1 MSDFNLVPPHDVEA
15 EQSVLGAMMM
25 SAEAIGNVVEVME
38 PGDYYFPKHQTL
50 HQTIMELYGR
60 EEPVDAITVAGE
72 LDRQGNL
79 ISVGGVAYL
88 HELIAMVPS
97 VSNAAY
103 YAKIVVEKSKLR
115 NLVTAGTR
123 ITQIGYSGEGN
134 DVDYLIDQAQA
145 EVMAVTDRQSQSDYE
160 QIGVSIEKTVDELQ
174 ELQKNGKSQN
184 GVPTG
189 FYDLDKLTNGLQPG
203 QLIIIAAR
211 PAMGKST
218 LALDFCRNASVH
230 NKQTSVIFSLE
241 MDQSEI
247 AKRMLAAESGVS
259 MARMNSGE
267 MTGDDWQRI
276 AKALQRVT
284 TAPLFVDDSPN
295 MSMAQITA
303 KCRRLKQKED
313 LKLVVVDYLQ
323 LMSSGKRVESRQQ
336 EVAEFSRNL
345 KLLAKSIGVPVI
357 AVAQLNR
364 GPEQRT
370 DHKPQ
375 LSDLRESGSLEQDA
389 DIVMLLNRPSVYD
402 ENDRPGEADVYV
414 AKHRNGSTAVISL
427 TFMGHLS
434 KFGNPAR

>member
-1 MSDFNLVPPHDVEA
+1 MSDFNLVPPHDAEA

-25 SAEAIGNVVEVME
+25 SVEAIGNVVEVME

-50 HQTIMELYGR
+50 HQTIVELYGR

-72 LDRQGNL
+72 LTRQGKL
-79 ISVGGVAYL
+79 VSVGGVAYL

-103 YAKIVVEKSKLR
+103 YAKIIVEKSKLR

-160 QIGVSIEKTVDELQ
+160 KIGVSIEKTVDELQ
-174 ELQKNGKSQN
+174 ELQKNGKSKN

-218 LALDFCRNASVH
+218 LALDFCRSASVH
-230 NKQTSVIFSLE
+230 NQQTSVIFSLE

-247 AKRMLAAESGVS
+247 ARRMLAAESGVS

-303 KCRRLKQKED
+303 KCRRLKQKEN

-402 ENDRPGEADVYV
+402 ENNRPGEADVYV
-414 AKHRNGSTAVISL
+414 AKHRNGSTAVIPL